1 VPTTTTLPSGWTW
14 TRLLPNGA
22 AGAPPAREDATVVWD
37 PDDRELLVYGGANTA
52 SSTALSDLWAYRP
65 ATGAWTQLVP
75 TNTAPPGR
83 FGAAGVWDP
92 IGKRL
97 LLFGGQAGAGGGAAF
112 RGDVQ
117 AYSPAANTWT
127 TLAPGGASGD
137 PTARS
142 RASLVWDNS
151 AGRLLLFGGE
161 TVDSPLT
168 LVSDLWSFTPS
179 ASGGSWTLLD
189 GGNRADSP
197 PARDWAPAA
206 WDPPAGALR
215 LFGGKNAASSTFSDT
230 WEWTAANGW
239 RFDEARQQP
248 AGRGAAAFAW
258 DATHTHFLVGPGLA
272 LNGNA
277 ADTWA
282 YEPSTGSWIAQGF
295 ATATTPAL
303 RQMTSMAWDDADG
316 QGLLFGG
323 RVSGMGDA
331 NDLWALVPTTMTT
344 APTPSPTPA
353 AVRKALDVGMTV
365 DPNGNLL
372 ITSRQVDEVAT
383 AGAAYVRLSFNLG
396 ASTSWTP
403 ALLNTYG
410 QVVTM
415 FQRAGVGVIGL
426 VSNGATA
433 DHNGADWTANNAETS
448 GGDGDNPYISG
459 TYTAALRTL
468 THYFHGPPYNVKL
481 WELWNEP
488 NVYRTCSGAVCSGAS
503 YLYPSNFA
511 ALLADS
517 YQDVKV
523 TDAITDVTLISGG
536 VYGHGI
542 GGAYTPTNAGA
553 AYLTATYHMGVDVTR
568 RWSTLKAQIG
578 TYPLDAVGQH
588 IYIDQSRYSTPA
600 ALRTYGDWLR
610 GAYAAYEGAG
620 TSKPTIVTEAGW
632 TTGGTHATI
641 VSPAQQAANVDA
653 LYWAAQSAPYLPLVT
668 WFQVEDNPAADLYFG
683 LYTSSGAAKAS
694 LARYQAH

>member
-1 VPTTTTLPSGWTW
+1 M
-14 TRLLPNGA
+14 
-22 AGAPPAREDATVVWD
+22 WD

-52 SSTALSDLWAYRP
+52 SSTALGDLWAYRP
-65 ATGAWTQLVP
+65 ATGSWTQLVP
-75 TNTAPPGR
+75 INTAPSGR

-97 LLFGGQAGAGGGAAF
+97 LIFGGQGAGSDATF

-117 AYSPAANTWT
+117 AYSPTSNTWT
-127 TLAPGGASGD
+127 SLAPGGASGN
-137 PTARS
+137 PAARS
-142 RASLVWDNS
+142 RASLVWDSGAN
-151 AGRLLLFGGE
+151 RLLLFGGE
-161 TVDSPLT
+161 TVDAPLT

-179 ASGGSWTLLD
+179 AAGGSWALLD
-189 GGNRADSP
+189 GGNRAASP
-197 PARDWAPAA
+197 PARHWAAAA
-206 WDPPAGALR
+206 WDPSAGALW

-239 RFDEARQQP
+239 RFNEARQQP
-248 AGRGAAAFAW
+248 SGRGAAAFAW
-258 DATHTHFLVGPGLA
+258 DATHTHFLVGPGLG

-282 YEPSTGSWIAQGF
+282 YEPSTGSWVAQGF
-295 ATATTPAL
+295 TTATTPAL
-303 RQMTSMAWDDADG
+303 RQMTSMAWDAADG

-323 RVSGMGDA
+323 RVAGTGAA
-331 NDLWALVPTTMTT
+331 NDLWVLVPATTTL
-344 APTPSPTPA
+344 APTPAPSPPPA
-353 AVRKALDVGMTV
+353 APRKALDVGMTV

-372 ITSRQVDEVAT
+372 LTQRQVDEVAT
-383 AGAAYVRLSFNLG
+383 AGAAYIRLSFNLG
-396 ASTSWTP
+396 NSTSWTP
-403 ALLNTYG
+403 ALLNTYD

-426 VSNGATA
+426 VGNGATA
-433 DHNGADWTANNAETS
+433 DHNGADWTANSAENS
-448 GGDGDNPYISG
+448 GGNGDNPYISG

-468 THYFHGPPYNVKL
+468 THYFHGSPYNVKL

-488 NVYRTCSGAVCSGAS
+488 NVYGTCTGAVCGGAS

-523 TDAITDVTLISGG
+523 TDSITDVTLISGG
-536 VYGHGI
+536 IYGHGI
-542 GGAYTPTNAGA
+542 GGAYNPANAGA
-553 AYLTATYHMGVDVTR
+553 AYLTATYHMGVDVTH

-578 TYPLDAVGQH
+578 VYPLDAVGQH
-588 IYIDQSRYSTPA
+588 IYLDQSGYSVPA
-600 ALRTYGDWLR
+600 TLRAYGDWLR

-632 TTGGTHATI
+632 TTGGTHAAV

-668 WFQVEDNPAADLYFG
+668 WFQVQDNPAADLYFG
-683 LYTSSGAAKAS
+683 LYTSNGAAKES
-694 LARYQAH
+694 LARYQAQ